1 MSFEYNF
8 HYSSS
13 IGGNLRSECSK
24 SNQIII
30 ESTNKDINYIN
41 YPPIIS
47 NNDIFIKAKFAHN
60 KYGLVIGALSQD
72 RNNLFIYK
80 YGKVSLYQSKW
91 MLLSKINLK
100 NIEDFDF
107 MNNSISNKL
116 KVIAVTLLGKAYIFE
131 ASDYSLQTFNMIW
144 NNQVDE
150 SSCYSVACNNFE
162 SFTEEFIIGCKGEK
176 NDEIMQF
183 YRYDNKVKAYQK
195 VNFQKQKNTMDKNC
209 VIIELKIGYQI
220 GTDFY
225 YICASM
231 ANGKVLFYKLSTEM
245 KSMSPIGEYQSQT
258 GPIISLSWN
267 NNNKSVIG
275 HDSNRKGYEFKQKPN
290 EEGFCYNNI
299 F

>member
-13 IGGNLRSECSK
+13 IGGNLWSECNK
-24 SNQIII
+24 SNQITIH
-30 ESTNKDINYIN
+30 SSNNSIN

-72 RNNLFIYK
+72 KNNLFIYK
-80 YGKVSLYQSKW
+80 YAKVSLYQSKW

-107 MNNSISNKL
+107 MNNSMSNKL
-116 KVIAVTLLGKAYIFE
+116 KIVVVTQLGKAYIFE
-131 ASDYSLQTFNMIW
+131 ASNYSLKTFNMIW

-150 SSCYSVACNNFE
+150 SSCYSVACNNYE
-162 SFTEEFIIGCKGEK
+162 GFTEEFIIGCKGENN
-176 NDEIMQF
+176 NDIMQI

-195 VNFQKQKNTMDKNC
+195 MNLQKKKTITDKNC

-225 YICASM
+225 YVCTSM
-231 ANGKVLFYKLSTEM
+231 TNGKVIFYKLDTDM
-245 KSMSPIGEYQSQT
+245 KELSFLGGYQSQT
-258 GPIISLSWN
+258 GPIINLSWN
-267 NNNKSVIG
+267 NNNKIAT
-275 HDSNRKGYEFKQKPN
+275 GYDTKQNKYVFKQKPN
-290 EEGFCYNNI
+290 EEEFCYNNN